1 MASERVC
8 FFHRVS
14 CGSML
19 GKLQTCPFFANPSAA
34 RSRDGCVVVA
44 SRWCTAGWQHLVAIV
59 PFGSNGFTVTGVAI
73 DECSPCSSDEQ
84 MSNQNGLFPACLSFL
99 GFLRRRESVFPCVV
113 KMFQTVLSSP
123 IFTSPLPS
131 KDQPLTKCQRLHQAR
146 ASHSMR
152 AFRSSRQI
160 NKDLEPMKINRG
172 TRAVLRSTHWP
183 SFGAG

>member
-34 RSRDGCVVVA
+34 RSRDSCVVVA
-44 SRWCTAGWQHLVAIV
+44 SGWCTAGWQHLVAIV

-84 MSNQNGLFPACLSFL
+84 MSNQNWLFPACLSFL
-99 GFLRRRESVFPCVV
+99 GFLLRRLECFPWRCQSVSNSPQRSHLYFSTAKQGPASDQVPEATSSTCKSFNARFP
-113 KMFQTVLSSP
+113 FQP
-123 IFTSPLPS
+123 P
-131 KDQPLTKCQRLHQAR
+131 
-146 ASHSMR
+146 
-152 AFRSSRQI
+152 
-160 NKDLEPMKINRG
+160 NK
-172 TRAVLRSTHWP
+172 
-183 SFGAG
+183 